1 MLERIKSLAVTK
13 LHAVIHIVN
22 LHDAKQQTDETV
34 RAFTARVCVIAA
46 SCILIK
52 AFSGQD
58 CRAIGYTVLS
68 NLSPS
73 TSRDNSIMANHAN
86 QGPGSLTH
94 PPPKWGSITPPCT
107 VPLFGFAIDR
117 APNPEQPTRAL
128 QRPAPGPKY
137 NFALPLRQGT
147 TTTLPTSQVSLMQMG
162 ATRGSSMPPPLYN
175 DQLFFTNRPPSKP
188 STRTEEVK
196 IRHQSLSPKIIG
208 TISRPNPVATLA
220 IASQTSPKGMQPYS

>member
-1 MLERIKSLAVTK
+1 MTSITGQGALDNLWSCMVLDLKRLPFHQGSKNNLKMETLMLERIKSLAVTK

-137 NFALPLRQGT
+137 NFALP
-147 TTTLPTSQVSLMQMG
+147 
-162 ATRGSSMPPPLYN
+162 
-175 DQLFFTNRPPSKP
+175 
-188 STRTEEVK
+188 
-196 IRHQSLSPKIIG
+196 
-208 TISRPNPVATLA
+208 
-220 IASQTSPKGMQPYS
+220 